1 MSSQLSSG
9 FRNVD
14 QNCYSFRTAFP
25 AKTCAGGSNFF
36 VKTIGNQT
44 AFPTSVGKGSNL
56 LEGELPFSTGDLDGL
71 VSSAISALG
80 SAIGL
85 GQWFTSVYYPNEF
98 ILIEFNRDVNPDTIS
113 KASIKLIQGTI
124 DGQVVSDT
132 SVTLSSD
139 RRKVLLQLPSRSLVP
154 GTYLV
159 WVNRTVKDMTGTQM
173 TSPTVSGNI
182 SYYAPVEIRNH

>member
-1 MSSQLSSG
+1 
-9 FRNVD
+9 
-14 QNCYSFRTAFP
+14 
-25 AKTCAGGSNFF
+25 
-36 VKTIGNQT
+36 
-44 AFPTSVGKGSNL
+44 